1 MNDQKFPASFE
12 QRMRNVLGEEWENFA
27 LAHTRNSPVSIRANT
42 RKFSSLVYQDRIPWT
57 ASGFYLNERPIF
69 TLDPIF
75 HGGAYY
81 VQEASSMFL
90 EQAILQTI
98 NNDAALNVLDL
109 CAAPGG
115 KSTHLLSLI
124 SKESLLV
131 SNEVIR
137 SRAPILEENIQ
148 KWGNLNAVISN
159 NDPKDFQKLGP
170 FFDVIVVDAPCSGE
184 GLFRKDPDAM
194 NEWSN
199 DSVLLCANRQRRIL
213 KDIWPTL
220 KRDGILIYSTC
231 TYSENENEE
240 VLQWLNEAEDVEFL
254 RLKLD
259 PQWGVIEVSKENV
272 LGYRLFPHRV
282 RGEGLF
288 MSVMR
293 KLSGDDIRLK
303 AKKLF
308 APPPKKSSEEIRT
321 WLNHPDDKLL
331 VIRND
336 ELSALPANKV
346 IEIEYLTNNLHLISC
361 GTRIAT
367 RKYDKH
373 IPDHALALSQEV
385 NTGNFNTIDLSASEA
400 LRYLRKETIEK
411 DTSEKGFALVQFARL
426 NLGWVNVLDTRIN
439 NLYPAEWRI
448 RMQDRKS

>member
-12 QRMRNVLGEEWENFA
+12 QRMRNFLGGEWENFA
-27 LAHTRNSPVSIRANT
+27 AAHERNSPVSIRVNA
-42 RKFSSLVYQDRIPWT
+42 RKFSASSYQNQIPWT
-57 ASGFYLNERPIF
+57 TSGFYLDERPIF

-75 HGGAYY
+75 HAGGYY

-90 EQAILQTI
+90 EQAILQST
-98 NNDAALNVLDL
+98 NYEASLNVLDL

-137 SRAPILEENIQ
+137 SRAPILEENIK
-148 KWGNLNAVISN
+148 KWGNLNTVITN
-159 NDPKDFQKLGP
+159 NDPKDFQRLGS

-231 TYSENENEE
+231 TYNENENEE
-240 VLQWLNEAEDVEFL
+240 VLQWLDETDDVEFI
-254 RLKLD
+254 RLTLD
-259 PQWGVIEVSKENV
+259 PHWGVMEISKENV
-272 LGYRLFPHRV
+272 FGYRLFPHRV
-282 RGEGLF
+282 TGEGF
-288 MSVMR
+288 FISVMR
-293 KLSGDDIRLK
+293 KLSGEDTRLK
-303 AKKLF
+303 SKKLF
-308 APPPKKSSEEIRT
+308 SPPPKKSSDELRN
-321 WLNHPDDKLL
+321 WLRHPDDKLL
-331 VIRND
+331 ILRND
-336 ELSALPANKV
+336 DVSALRLNKV
-346 IEIEYLTNNLHLISC
+346 TEIEHLANNLHLISA
-361 GTRIAT
+361 GTPIAT
-367 RKYDKH
+367 RKHDKL
-373 IPDHALALSQEV
+373 IPDHAVALSQQL
-385 NTGNFNTIDLSASEA
+385 NTENFKTIDLSAAEA

-411 DTSEKGFALVQFARL
+411 ENSEKGFALVQFNGL
-426 NLGWVNVLDTRIN
+426 NLGWVNVLDIRIN